1 MQYADIHIKNP
12 AQISPNIPDSVTNIG
27 NELKI
32 VQVAQDLVTYHVIF
46 WNPIILTNP
55 KKDDTMD
62 MPGKRGDIFSKIPG
76 NTRVAISSVHSR
88 YSPGNKTKGLGAK
101 NEQTEAA
108 V

>member
-1 MQYADIHIKNP
+1 M
-12 AQISPNIPDSVTNIG
+12 S
-27 NELKI
+27 LKLYRLHKI
-32 VQVAQDLVTYHVIF
+32 LVTYHVIF

-62 MPGKRGDIFSKIPG
+62 MPGKRGDSLSKIPG
-76 NTRVAISSVHSR
+76 NTRVAIPSVHSR
-88 YSPGNKTKGLGAK
+88 YYPGNKTKGLGAK